1 MGGAEGVRTPDPRLA
16 KPVLYQLS
24 YRPDAAIMPGQ
35 TPGPLQPG
43 NIGSKRAFQ

>member
-1 MGGAEGVRTPDPRLA
+1 
-16 KPVLYQLS
+16 
-24 YRPDAAIMPGQ
+24 MPGQ